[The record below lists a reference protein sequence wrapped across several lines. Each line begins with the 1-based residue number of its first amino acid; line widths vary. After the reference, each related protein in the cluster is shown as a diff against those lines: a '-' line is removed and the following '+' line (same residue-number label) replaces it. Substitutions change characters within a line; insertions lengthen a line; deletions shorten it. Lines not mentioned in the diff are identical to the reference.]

1 MTVSERLK
9 ELRKNTLGLSM
20 ESFGREV
27 GVGKSAI
34 SDIENGRN
42 NLSDQMINSI
52 CKTNWNGRYVN
63 EQWLRTGEGEMF
75 VRMDIEDEIASL
87 IAQIPNE
94 PIGSFKR
101 RLLATLAVLTEDQWV
116 MLADIAER
124 LAEKEEADE

>member
-1 MTVSERLK
+1 
-9 ELRKNTLGLSM
+9 M